1 MKKFLVLVAVAGSII
16 LAQAQ
21 EALKSTNFGSNWS
34 IGVDGGVATPL
45 KHHSFFGSMRPMVG
59 LHLQKQI
66 SPVFALGVEGAWGI
80 NTSSWGDVHSSTAI
94 DNGYL
99 GAYGAVN
106 LFNLFGGYDC
116 GQRCFDIE
124 AEAGAGWGHTY
135 VNSANGKDWN
145 YFASKAGLNFNF
157 HPSEAITL
165 SFKPAIVWNMSDAGI
180 EQTSAGYN
188 ANKATVNMMVGVT
201 YNFGDG
207 FECVRPYDQA
217 EVNALNA
224 QVNELRGAVDASAAA
239 LAASEA
245 QSAALAEQLLACQ
258 NRPVP
263 VQVVKEETNT
273 LTSVRYVFFR
283 IGSSVITAD
292 QMPNVEMIADYLKNH
307 PESTVMV
314 KGYASQDGNEEF
326 NIKLAQSRAESVKNA
341 LVKKYGIKAS
351 RIKAQGEGIGHMF
364 KEESWNRVSICT
376 IDD

>member
-1 MKKFLVLVAVAGSII
+1 
-16 LAQAQ
+16 
-21 EALKSTNFGSNWS
+21 
-34 IGVDGGVATPL
+34 
-45 KHHSFFGSMRPMVG
+45 
-59 LHLQKQI
+59 
-66 SPVFALGVEGAWGI
+66 
-80 NTSSWGDVHSSTAI
+80 
-94 DNGYL
+94 
-99 GAYGAVN
+99 
-106 LFNLFGGYDC
+106 
-116 GQRCFDIE
+116 
-124 AEAGAGWGHTY
+124 
-135 VNSANGKDWN
+135 
-145 YFASKAGLNFNF
+145 
-157 HPSEAITL
+157 
-165 SFKPAIVWNMSDAGI
+165 
-180 EQTSAGYN
+180 
-188 ANKATVNMMVGVT
+188 MMVGVT

-326 NIKLAQSRAESVKNA
+326 NIKLAQSNA